1 MDFRQR
7 KLPKEAAINL
17 RISPIA
23 SVKPYALMIAPV
35 YVFMR
40 LNEKFVSVKA
50 PLDFFTPEE
59 LERLQPFES
68 FFLPEFVDA
77 ALPFRQ
83 VARNVKRLVGWQP
96 KLAGPGAGGE
106 LPPAPYEI
114 SDAVLRMLGPLLG
127 AGCVI
132 EPFFAAVFANELCEL
147 MPPERLRQARDQDVA
162 AYERAVLRS
171 GWAVFLA
178 LLLGYCDL
186 PFLNGLQRRVFEASF
201 TGVGIP
207 AVGRAADVDEL
218 LEIVWASMGP
228 GAAEPVRGEVFGAHP
243 SRSAQKVAHRLRR
256 VQDEA
261 MISETEPVPTIFG
274 PRGFADG

>member
-1 MDFRQR
+1 MDFRPR

-17 RISPIA
+17 RISPIT

-40 LNEKFVSVKA
+40 INEKFVSVKG

-59 LERLQPFES
+59 LERLKSFES

-83 VARNVKRLVGWQP
+83 VARDVKRLVGWEP
-96 KLAGPGAGGE
+96 KIDGE
-106 LPPAPYEI
+106 AALPPAPYEV
-114 SDAVLRMLGPLLG
+114 SDAVLRMLGPLWG
-127 AGCVI
+127 AGLVI
-132 EPFFAAVFANELCEL
+132 EPFFAAVFANELCDLLPVEK
-147 MPPERLRQARDQDVA
+147 LRVARDEDVVR
-162 AYERAVLRS
+162 YERAVLRS

-178 LLLGYCDL
+178 LHLGYCDL
-186 PFLNGLQRRVFEASF
+186 PFLNQLQQRVFDASF

-218 LEIVWASMGP
+218 LEIAWASMG
-228 GAAEPVRGEVFGAHP
+228 ADATVAVRGEVFASHP
-243 SRSAQKVAHRLRR
+243 GRSAQKIARRLTRI
-256 VQDEA
+256 QDEA
-261 MISETEPVPTIFG
+261 MILETQPVPSI
-274 PRGFADG
+274 RGEKGFVDG